1 MLVMD
6 GQIAPIETGG
16 LISYTLTYRN
26 HGSSPAGAVVIT
38 ETVPAHTTFVA
49 AHSSAG
55 WDCADGAAAGSICR
69 YWLAELLP
77 EESGVLTFVV
87 KIEDEIGADTTI
99 YNSALIGSL
108 HGGLEPI
115 IVNNTDTLTISVRK
129 PTALSEENEPR
140 QQRIYQ
146 TFLPIVQKERR

>member
-1 MLVMD
+1 M
-6 GQIAPIETGG
+6 
-16 LISYTLTYRN
+16 
-26 HGSSPAGAVVIT
+26 
-38 ETVPAHTTFVA
+38 
-49 AHSSAG
+49 
-55 WDCADGAAAGSICR
+55 
-69 YWLAELLP
+69 LP

-129 PTALSEENEPR
+129 PTALSEENEPQR
-140 QQRIYQ
+140 QRIYQ
-146 TFLPIVQKERR
+146 TFLPTIIPGTAIQIFFRL